1 MTSVH
6 RRTRRSASQAS
17 RPSGFRMVALL
28 AAGITLGGAAYQSAF
43 ALGGSAAPQRLYH
56 PPGGG
61 GGLSG
66 GEIAGIAGGGAGLGA
81 AFWFLGTDRH
91 KRCEEPKPDLPAGAE
106 VESVDLVVE
115 SSTLEAGT
123 GRCFHLLAKN
133 KKDGKWYS
141 VTHSPYTTFEL
152 VDPPHNPLVHSD
164 TKKNV
169 FMLPLTTA
177 QSYNGQVVMVH
188 ATYAPPGA
196 GKWEDEASVRLQV
209 PGEEGLFRKGPVE
222 IDDGDIGSSCCG
234 S

>member
-1 MTSVH
+1 MSSVH
-6 RRTRRSASQAS
+6 RRRRRSAPQSS
-17 RPSGFRMVALL
+17 RPSAFRLVALL
-28 AAGITLGGAAYQSAF
+28 AAGLTLGGAAYQSVF
-43 ALGGSAAPQRLYH
+43 AAGNAAPRRLYH

-61 GGLSG
+61 GGLDG
-66 GEIAGIAGGGAGLGA
+66 GEIAAIAGGGAAVG
-81 AFWFLGTDRH
+81 AFWLFGVDRH
-91 KRCEEPKPDLPAGAE
+91 KRCEEPRPDLPAGAE
-106 VESVDLVVE
+106 VESVNLVPE

-188 ATYAPPGA
+188 GTYAPSAA

-234 S
+234 G